1 MQLKGLVRFFTIV
14 LILIS
19 LYVLSFTFFVKRH
32 EKKMKAIAENYVKAN
47 YKTPEE
53 KFPNNPDSQS
63 VYRDHLERIKAERY
77 RVLLDS
83 TKDDV
88 VTYGITG
95 AVSYQKAKSEE
106 LNLGLDLQ
114 GGMNVT
120 LEIDMT
126 GLLRTLAND
135 TKDPIFNQALQN
147 ATNRKA
153 NSDEN
158 LVRLFVE
165 EYKKLNPDGKLAP
178 LFAASNSGIR
188 ISDSDAEVS
197 RILNERA
204 KNAFDNTFNVM
215 TTRIDQF
222 GVAQP
227 TINPDADKA
236 IVTVELPGIEDKDRI
251 KRLLQSSANLQFWEV
266 FNLQDLSTGF
276 NKADPILYAQLGGKS
291 APATDT
297 ANKLKPIGSDTATA
311 KNDTV
316 PKRDSQQGQG
326 QLAKYG
332 GDSTSGKDSG
342 TAQTATSAEAE
353 AKKHFNGYIQF
364 AQPYRD
370 RKDPNKTSLPAHIGY
385 VLAKDTSRLNSFFA
399 QTAIKQAFLPFQ
411 PTWMYG
417 KPEKDAGK
425 GSNAVLALY
434 AINTKG
440 KTKADVEGE
449 AISQA
454 NANFDQMGTAVV
466 SMSMTTTGTT
476 AWAKMTT
483 ANQGKPI
490 AIVMDNIVYSAPF
503 VNEPIENGSS
513 EIRGNFSLQEA
524 QDLSKMLD
532 VGKYPA
538 PARIV
543 SEQQV
548 GPTLSGEAMKGGIMA
563 FGISFLVIFLLMLI
577 YYNTSGW
584 IANIALILNLLF
596 TVGVL
601 TALGATLTA
610 PGIAGL
616 VLTIGMAVDTN
627 VIIYERIKEEL
638 TRGKGYIPA
647 ISEGYR
653 RSLPPVLDGHITT
666 LLTAI
671 ILFYFGL
678 GPVKGFATTQ
688 IIGILLSLFCGI
700 LVSRWISDIFTN
712 KKRHL
717 EYFTGISRRI
727 FKHAKYKF
735 IEFRKVAYIIS
746 FVVLGLGIAS
756 FINGFDYGVEFDGGR
771 SYTVR
776 FDRNVASQTDEI
788 RKELGVVLQGEP
800 VIKTV
805 NDNATLN
812 ITTDYLITNPGPEVD
827 STVAVQLYSGLK
839 KHLPANLSQEDF
851 ISTTGRDELGVLDFK
866 KVLPTIS
873 DDLKKGAVNATI
885 FAIIAIFLYIFIR
898 FRDWRYSLGT
908 IVALLHDVL
917 VTMIVFSFARS
928 IVPFPLEIDQ
938 HFIAALLTVIGFSMN
953 DTVIVF
959 DRIREHR
966 KLSPMMPLP
975 ETINKA
981 INETLS
987 RTIMTS
993 LTVFLTILILFLVG
1007 GEVTRGFAF
1016 AMLIG
1021 VITGIYSSIFVAAP
1035 ILVDLTPKR
1044 LHIGGPKT
1052 ASKTEVQKKPAT
1064 TA

>member
-32 EKKMKAIAENYVKAN
+32 ENKMKALAENYVKAN
-47 YKTPEE
+47 FPAPEV

-63 VYRDHLERIKAERY
+63 VYRDQLERIRADRY

-95 AVSYQKAKSEE
+95 AISYQKAKSEE

-126 GLLRTLAND
+126 GLIRTLAND

-147 ATNRKA
+147 ANNRKA

-165 EYKKLNPDGKLAP
+165 EYKKLNPDGRLAP
-178 LFAASNSGIR
+178 LFAASNSGIK
-188 ISDSDAEVS
+188 ISDSDAEVA

-227 TINPDADKA
+227 TINPDPDKA

-266 FNLQDLSTGF
+266 FNLQDLGNGF
-276 NKADPILYAQLGGKS
+276 GKADPILFAMLGGKS
-291 APATDT
+291 KAADT
-297 ANKLKPIGSDTATA
+297 TKPKTIEDSTQNTTA
-311 KNDTV
+311 KADST
-316 PKRDSQQGQG
+316 PKGDSQ
-326 QLAKYG
+326 LARFG
-332 GDSTSGKDSG
+332 GDTTGGKDTIGQEVAG
-342 TAQTATSAEAE
+342 TDDS
-353 AKKHFNGYIQF
+353 KKHFTGYIQF

-370 RKDPNKTSLPAHIGY
+370 RKDPNKVSLPAHIGY
-385 VLAKDTSRLNSFFA
+385 VLAKDTSRLNTFLA
-399 QTAIKQAFLPFQ
+399 TPAIRQAFLPYQ

-417 KPEKDAGK
+417 KPEKEGGK

-449 AISQA
+449 AISTA
-454 NANFDQMGTAVV
+454 SANFDQMGTAVV
-466 SMSMTTTGTT
+466 NMTMTTTGTT

-524 QDLSKMLD
+524 QDLAKMLD

-548 GPTLSGEAMKGGIMA
+548 GPTLGSEAIRGGMMA

-577 YYNTSGW
+577 YYNSSGW

-647 ISEGYR
+647 INEGYR

-688 IIGILLSLFCGI
+688 ILGILLSLFCGI

-717 EYFTGISRRI
+717 EYFTGVSRRI
-727 FKHAKYKF
+727 FRHAKYKF

-746 FVVLGLGIAS
+746 FVVLGLGVAS

-776 FDRNVASQTDEI
+776 FDRNVASQSDEI
-788 RKELGVVLQGEP
+788 RKELGVLLQGEP

-827 STVAVQLYSGLK
+827 SSVAVQLYNGLK
-839 KHLPANLSQEDF
+839 KYLPANLSQENF
-851 ISTTGRDELGVLDFK
+851 ISTTGGDDIGVLDFK

-873 DDLKKGAVNATI
+873 DDLKRGAVNATI

-917 VTMIVFSFARS
+917 VTLIVFSFART

-953 DTVIVF
+953 DTVIIF

-966 KLSPMMPLP
+966 KLSPTTPLP
-975 ETINKA
+975 ETVNKA

-1044 LHIGGPKT
+1044 QHIGGPST
-1052 ASKTEVQKKPAT
+1052 ASKPEAQKKPAT
-1064 TA
+1064 TT